1 MTIEVSYS
9 QARQKLASLLDE
21 VTQDKEVVIINRRG
35 GEPAALIAADELVSL
50 TETAHL
56 LRSQGAPVQVVHAAV
71 HGLLYHGL
79 VGAIARGDPDGADR
93 QLRPPKRHSLES
105 HGFLL
110 LFCCSRGKSIKTGK
124 SAVKR
129 DFEEDIDLPFTS
141 CCANCSVTPLVFA
154 AKAELMILMGARH
167 GRLSPR

>member
-56 LRSQGAPVQVVHAAV
+56 LRSPANATRLLEALARALKGGGQTMTIDELATEV
-71 HGLLYHGL
+71 GL
-79 VGAIARGDPDGADR
+79 
-93 QLRPPKRHSLES
+93 
-105 HGFLL
+105 
-110 LFCCSRGKSIKTGK
+110 
-124 SAVKR
+124 
-129 DFEEDIDLPFTS
+129 
-141 CCANCSVTPLVFA
+141 
-154 AKAELMILMGARH
+154 AE
-167 GRLSPR
+167 